1 MENGIKKSCSSCVFQ
16 VNQHHLSP
24 AHSYA
29 WRFSLA
35 QERDMRQP
43 CRMSCTDKAYD
54 IHAKGERVKEARESE
69 TEEMLR
75 RLKYS

>member
-1 MENGIKKSCSSCVFQ
+1 MS
-16 VNQHHLSP
+16 QHHLSP
-24 AHSYA
+24 AYLYS
-29 WRFSLA
+29 WRFPLA
-35 QERDMRQP
+35 QGGEMRQP

-75 RLKYS
+75 